1 MYYTQ
6 RVHII
11 FISKRGSLPSLKIL
25 INMFISPF
33 GCQCIK
39 NNQFNDILIYSW
51 YLSMFPHILK
61 QCLSF
66 RVDISNRVLQMGILT
81 LRKTQW
87 LGIEGDPSIL
97 LLGKGSSACHM
108 LFYMEDVVLWA
119 LLKLLVFITLGFQ
132 HSTNKSTEQNDITSL
147 SEKIITPTLTL
158 FIFHFK

>member
-39 NNQFNDILIYSW
+39 NNQFNDILISSW

-81 LRKTQW
+81 LRNVFY
-87 LGIEGDPSIL
+87 LEA
-97 LLGKGSSACHM
+97 SS
-108 LFYMEDVVLWA
+108 FESVLS
-119 LLKLLVFITLGFQ
+119 K
-132 HSTNKSTEQNDITSL
+132 K
-147 SEKIITPTLTL
+147 LTL
-158 FIFHFK
+158 VGFLESVRGFIHFSFIAFGLDSKWSRVVSVTDLAIMQNQLPIW

>member
-39 NNQFNDILIYSW
+39 NNQFNDILIFSW

-66 RVDISNRVLQMGILT
+66 RVDISNGVLHMGILT
-81 LRKTQW
+81 LRKSQW

-97 LLGKGSSACHM
+97 LPGQGLLPLS
-108 LFYMEDVVLWA
+108 LVVLYGRCCA
-119 LLKLLVFITLGFQ
+119 V
-132 HSTNKSTEQNDITSL
+132 STIKATGIHYTRVST
-147 SEKIITPTLTL
+147 
-158 FIFHFK
+158 